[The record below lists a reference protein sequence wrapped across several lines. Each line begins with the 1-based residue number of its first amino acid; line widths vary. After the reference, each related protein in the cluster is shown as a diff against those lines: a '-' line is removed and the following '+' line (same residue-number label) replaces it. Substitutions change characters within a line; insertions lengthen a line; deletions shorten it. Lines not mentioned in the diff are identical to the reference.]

1 MVHLARWKTDILLTE
16 KDKDSVIS
24 EAVKRGIITASEAL
38 SIVTVF
44 GYTTSMD
51 GNQQTLHTDKDIA
64 LNGLVVFD
72 EQLKDVLWDH

>member
-1 MVHLARWKTDILLTE
+1 MVYLARWKTDILLTA

-24 EAVKRGIITASEAL
+24 EAVKLGIISANESL
-38 SIVTVF
+38 SVVTIY

-51 GNQQTLHTDKDIA
+51 GNQQTLHCDKDIS